1 MVDGKSVM
9 EQTHMFQN
17 IVYDLRSR
25 GVNIDDTLVVASLI
39 KNLPPSW
46 SDFGSVKTKTKG
58 FFLK

>member
-17 IVYDLRSR
+17 IVYDLRSI

-39 KNLPPSW
+39 KNLLPS
-46 SDFGSVKTKTKG
+46 
-58 FFLK
+58 